1 MKKAISFLLS
11 VAMVLSL
18 VVLPASAETA
28 NAPTVTMQALTF
40 DEGGARPEEKDIV
53 AQVSKDSPTFLV
65 KTLFTNTTADT
76 ITVGSYTMELAYDAD
91 TFEL

>member
-28 NAPTVTMQALTF
+28 NAPTVTMQAMTF
-40 DEGGARPEEKDIV
+40 TEGVASPEEKDSV
-53 AQVSKDSPTFLV
+53 DRVSQDNPVFMV
-65 KTLFTNTTADT
+65 KMLFTNTTADT
-76 ITVGSYTMELAYDAD
+76 ITVALP
-91 TFEL
+91 F